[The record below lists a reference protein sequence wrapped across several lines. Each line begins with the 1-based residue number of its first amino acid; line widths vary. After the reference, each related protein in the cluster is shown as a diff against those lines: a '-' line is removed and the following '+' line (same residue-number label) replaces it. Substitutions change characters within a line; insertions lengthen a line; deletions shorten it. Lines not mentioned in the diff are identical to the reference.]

1 VVRPSGR
8 LAAVVA
14 VLALA
19 ATGCSSSGSA
29 APSPSPG
36 QSLSA
41 ARSSD
46 APALLAQCA
55 LSRPVA
61 SMLASARQ
69 ANQGVSA
76 TQRWLTGTQLVL
88 TKANTSLFS
97 AWFETNGTGVSI
109 GGRTLDHWAVDAG
122 QHDKLPAA
130 VCGSGVSARK
140 LHNQVYAHFPAQ
152 LKNNPW
158 GS

>member
-1 VVRPSGR
+1 VVRSAGL

-14 VLALA
+14 ALALA
-19 ATGCSSSGSA
+19 ATGCSSGSA
-29 APSPSPG
+29 APSPSPS

-61 SMLASARQ
+61 SMLASARR

-97 AWFETNGTGVSI
+97 AWFETNGTGVVI
-109 GGRTLDHWAVDAG
+109 GGRTLDHWAVSAG

-130 VCGSGVSARK
+130 VCGSGVSARH
-140 LHNQVYAHFPAQ
+140 LHDQVYAHFPAQ

>member
-1 VVRPSGR
+1 VVRPASLLVTVG
-8 LAAVVA
+8 A

-19 ATGCSSSGSA
+19 GTGCSSGSA
-29 APSPSPG
+29 TPSPSPSES
-36 QSLSA
+36 QSA

-61 SMLASARQ
+61 SMLASARR

-76 TQRWLTGTQLVL
+76 TQRWLQGTQLVL
-88 TKANTSLFS
+88 TKANTSFFN
-97 AWFETNGTGVSI
+97 AWFETNGTGVVI
-109 GGRTLDHWAVDAG
+109 GGMTLDHWAVDAG

-130 VCGSGVSARK
+130 VCGSGISARQ
-140 LHNQVYAHFPAQ
+140 LHNRVYARFPAQ

>member
-8 LAAVVA
+8 LAAAVA
-14 VLALA
+14 GLALVTTA
-19 ATGCSSSGSA
+19 CSSGSA
-29 APSPSPG
+29 APSPSPSS
-36 QSLSA
+36 SLSA

-55 LSRPVA
+55 LSLPVA
-61 SMLASARQ
+61 GMLPSARQ
-69 ANQGVSA
+69 ANRGVSA
-76 TQRWLTGTQLVL
+76 SQRWLQGSRLVL

-97 AWFETNGTGVSI
+97 AWFETNGAGVVI
-109 GGRTLDHWAVDAG
+109 GGMTLDHWAVYAG

-130 VCGSGVSARK
+130 VCGAGASARQ

>member
-1 VVRPSGR
+1 VVRASAR

-19 ATGCSSSGSA
+19 ATACSSGSA
-29 APSPSPG
+29 ATPSPSPS

-55 LSRPVA
+55 LSRPVT
-61 SMLASARQ
+61 SMLASARR

-76 TQRWLTGTQLVL
+76 TQRWLQGTRLVL
-88 TKANTSLFS
+88 TKANTSLFI
-97 AWFETNGTGVSI
+97 AWFETNGAGVVI
-109 GGRTLDHWAVDAG
+109 GGMTLDHWAVDAG

-130 VCGSGVSARK
+130 VCGSGVSARQ
-140 LHNQVYAHFPAQ
+140 LHNRVYAHFPAQ

>member
-1 VVRPSGR
+1 VVRPAGL

-14 VLALA
+14 VLAVA
-19 ATGCSSSGSA
+19 ATGCSSGSA
-29 APSPSPG
+29 APSPSPSQG
-36 QSLSA
+36 LSA

-76 TQRWLTGTQLVL
+76 SQRWLTGAHLVL

-97 AWFETNGTGVSI
+97 AWFETNGAGVSI
-109 GGRTLDHWAVDAG
+109 AGRTLDHWAVNAG

-130 VCGSGVSARK
+130 VCGSGVSARH
-140 LHNQVYAHFPAQ
+140 LHDQVYAHFPAQ

>member
-1 VVRPSGR
+1 MVRPSGR
-8 LAAVVA
+8 LAAVGA

-19 ATGCSSSGSA
+19 VTGCSSGSA
-29 APSPSPG
+29 APQPSPS
-36 QSLSA
+36 QSLFS

-46 APALLAQCA
+46 ATALLAQCA

-69 ANQGVSA
+69 ANEGVSA
-76 TQRWLTGTQLVL
+76 SQRWLQGSQLVL
-88 TKANTSLFS
+88 TKANASLFN
-97 AWFETNGTGVSI
+97 AWFETNGAGVVI
-109 GGRTLDHWAVDAG
+109 GGMALDRWAVNAG
-122 QHDKLPAA
+122 QHDKLPTA
-130 VCGSGVSARK
+130 VCGSGASARQ
-140 LHNQVYAHFPAQ
+140 LHDQVYAHFPAQ